1 MKNLQWVDGILFW
14 IGKTHD
20 VAQIQTMFL
29 NYYGC
34 GKVGSVY
41 SLNGMGSLKLVA
53 LLQFL
58 G

>member
-1 MKNLQWVDGILFW
+1 MGKN
-14 IGKTHD
+14 HD

-29 NYYGC
+29 NYTGC
-34 GKVGSVY
+34 GKVGSFY
-41 SLNGMGSLKLVA
+41 SLNGMGSVKLVA